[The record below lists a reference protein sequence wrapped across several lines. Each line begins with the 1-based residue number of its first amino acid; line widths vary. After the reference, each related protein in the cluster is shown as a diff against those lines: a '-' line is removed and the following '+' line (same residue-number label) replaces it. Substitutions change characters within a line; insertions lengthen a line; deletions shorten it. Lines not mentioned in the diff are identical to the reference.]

1 MNKTLRSRRPHEAGF
16 TLIEIMVVLLIIGL
30 IVSVVVPN
38 LDFIWSDSQQRSAK
52 INVKQIHDAASLYQ
66 KMKGKLPEDLSVL
79 TQKDEKGNSFLAE
92 LPQDPWNNDYKIVI
106 ESPTKWKVISFG
118 PDGSEGGDDDISSVK
133 EEN

>member
-1 MNKTLRSRRPHEAGF
+1 MNKTPRSRRPHEAGF

>member
-38 LDFIWSDSQQRSAK
+38 LDFIWSDSQVRSAK

-66 KMKGKLPEDLSVL
+66 KMKGKLPEDLSAL

-106 ESPTKWKVISFG
+106 EGPTKWKVISFG

>member
-1 MNKTLRSRRPHEAGF
+1 MNKTPRPRRPHEAGF

>member
-30 IVSVVVPN
+30 IATVVVPN
-38 LDFIWSDSQQRSAK
+38 LDFIWRDSQERSAR

-79 TQKDEKGNSFLAE
+79 TQKDEKGNAFLTE

-106 ESPTKWKVISFG
+106 ESPTKWKIISFG

>member
-1 MNKTLRSRRPHEAGF
+1 MNKTSRSRRPHEAGF

-38 LDFIWSDSQQRSAK
+38 LDFIWGDSQIRMAK
-52 INVKQIHDAASLYQ
+52 TNVKAIHQSASLYH
-66 KMKGKLPEDLSVL
+66 KLKGKLPEDLATL

-92 LPQDPWNNDYKIVI
+92 LSPDPWNNEYKIVI

-118 PDGSEGGDDDISSVK
+118 PDGNENTEDDISSVK

>member
-38 LDFIWSDSQQRSAK
+38 LDFIWGDSQIRKAK
-52 INVKQIHDAASLYQ
+52 LDVKLLHDIARQY
-66 KMKGKLPEDLSVL
+66 KMTKGKLPEDLTVL
-79 TQKDEKGNSFLAE
+79 TQKDDKGGSLLTE
-92 LPQDPWNNDYKIVI
+92 LPQDPWNNDYKLVV
-106 ESPTKWKVISFG
+106 ESQTKWKIISFG
-118 PDGSEGGDDDISSVK
+118 PDGAEGGDDDISSVK